1 MSKILKYKHFKQNE
15 RNEIAILLK
24 KDYSLRDIG
33 YALGR
38 NPSSVSREIKLN
50 SVSGVYDP
58 RKAKQKA
65 RTRRKHS
72 KYQCMKIRE
81 LSWLEK
87 YVSEKL
93 QACWTPEQIAGRLK
107 SEHGYTI
114 ISAKSIYEYIYSV
127 YGQHL
132 SPYLTYKQFHKRKG
146 GVRKRGVRKRGWG
159 GGIRNRVSIDDRPA
173 VVNERSRFGDFEADT
188 LGAIKTDKEV
198 LTGITERLSRFLI
211 LEKVPRLKYAMD
223 GFKKSL
229 NPYQNIVQTMTFDNG
244 FENSRYAELNVDT
257 YFCHPFSSWEKGG
270 IENTFGRLRRFIPK
284 KESLKSYSPEKIS
297 AIMKIMNDT
306 PRKCLG
312 YKTPTEVFNEQL
324 SLTGVALEGKM

>member
-50 SVSGVYDP
+50 SVSGTYDP

-81 LSWLEK
+81 LPWLEK
-87 YVSEKL
+87 YVEDKL
-93 QACWTPEQIAGRLK
+93 GACWTPEQIAGRLRA
-107 SEHGYTI
+107 EHGYTI
-114 ISAKSIYEYIYSV
+114 ISAKSIYEYIYSI

-132 SPYLTYKQFHKRKG
+132 SQYLTYKQFHKRKG
-146 GVRKRGVRKRGWG
+146 GVRKRGWG
-159 GGIRNRVSIDDRPA
+159 AGIKNRVFIDERPA

-188 LGAIKTDKEV
+188 PGAIKTDKEI
-198 LTGITERLSRFLI
+198 LTGITERMSRFLM
-211 LEKVPRLKYAMD
+211 LEKVSRLKYAMD

-229 NPYQNIVQTMTFDNG
+229 NPYQNIIQTMTFDNG
-244 FENSRYAELNVDT
+244 FENHRYAELNVDT

-270 IENTFGRLRRFIPK
+270 IENIFGRLRRFIPK
-284 KESLKSYSPEKIS
+284 KESLKHYSPEKIS
-297 AIMKIMNDT
+297 AIMNIMNST
-306 PRKCLG
+306 PRKCLN
-312 YKTPTEVFNEQL
+312 YRTPTEVFNEQL